1 MFLHVIPSYMNIFDA
16 KRGSWCMIL
25 TFLWQNPL
33 DFGKVLTVWNCP
45 WPWWMI
51 LIFLW
56 KDPWNFEKVLTVWN
70 SPWLWVQNWFYHVQ
84 FNCFWNA
91 LHYLQILEIDAQLFR
106 KLLTSPLTP
115 NMKCSLVLSNSFFKI
130 FSSIPEISCLVVSLC
145 FLCSS
150 HGSFLIDL
158 WILLCCYSGLSLWCL
173 SKPS

>member
-56 KDPWNFEKVLTVWN
+56 KDPWNFEKVLN
-70 SPWLWVQNWFYHVQ
+70 SLIMSSK
-84 FNCFWNA
+84 
-91 LHYLQILEIDAQLFR
+91 LILSCTIQLF
-106 KLLTSPLTP
+106 LECSPLFTNIGNRCP
-115 NMKCSLVLSNSFFKI
+115 IIQKAPYISPHTQYEVLFSPLKFIFQNFFLNSRNFLLSCVIVLPVFF
-130 FSSIPEISCLVVSLC
+130 S
-145 FLCSS
+145 
-150 HGSFLIDL
+150 
-158 WILLCCYSGLSLWCL
+158 W
-173 SKPS
+173 